1 MLNLLQSPRQNSTV
15 CFADYLYPPIMS
27 GVDKKLV
34 RAWVRQQSGP
44 ARRAA
49 LPIVAVG
56 GLNTFL
62 GIGQAWCLASVIGAL
77 LQTRGAQV
85 SGTIAAFVG
94 LSLCRAVCLY
104 AQELLASRAG
114 MMARER
120 LRRSV
125 LGSVIDIGP
134 ALLRRQHSAEIA
146 ALLVDRIEVLDGYFA
161 RWLPASM
168 TWMVFPFFVLIAV
181 FVVAPHAALILAL
194 CGVLIPVAQAVFGIG
209 AALASR
215 NQFLAMV
222 RLQARFLD
230 RIRGIATIVLSNAT
244 EREAEA
250 LSRSADDLRGRTM
263 KILRIAFLSSAA
275 IDIATVVAIILIV
288 LTQGHFVHL
297 DAFSLPSIRPAPHFT
312 ETLFAL
318 FLVPEFFAPFR
329 GLALAYQDRA
339 HAAGAAEAMDG
350 IQNGAFLPE
359 TETTSLPTAPIGSV
373 TVTMENVSYCWNDA
387 APYVFKELTVSVGP
401 NEVLV
406 LDGPSGA
413 GKSTLIELLLGFIKP
428 VAGKIT
434 FNGRDI
440 AGMRGRDIAHHLAW
454 IGQKPVLFAGTLRDN
469 VLFAKPDADEAKLQN
484 ALKAAAIDSFL
495 KDLPNGIETEIGEG
509 GFGLSGGQAQR
520 VAIARAY
527 LKDAPLLLLDEPTA
541 HLDPQTEAEII
552 DALRPLVEGRTV
564 ILSAHSSAMKAFGT
578 RTLPLSQQSTSPTQ
592 DRQEEAQS

>member
-1 MLNLLQSPRQNSTV
+1 
-15 CFADYLYPPIMS
+15 MS

-49 LPIVAVG
+49 LPVVAVG
-56 GLNTFL
+56 CLNTL
-62 GIGQAWCLASVIGAL
+62 IGIGQAWCLASVIGSL

-85 SGTIAAFVG
+85 LGLIASFAV
-94 LSLCRAVCLY
+94 LSACRALCLY
-104 AQELLASRAG
+104 FQENLAARAG
-114 MMARER
+114 IAARER

-125 LGSVIDIGP
+125 LDSVIGIGP

-168 TWMVFPFFVLIAV
+168 TWMVFPAFVLVAV
-181 FVVAPHAALILAL
+181 FVVDPRAALILAV
-194 CGVLIPVAQAVFGIG
+194 CGALVPVSQAVFGIG

-244 EREAEA
+244 DREAKA
-250 LSRSADDLRGRTM
+250 LSGAADDLRKRTM

-275 IDIATVVAIILIV
+275 IDIAMVIAIIMIV
-288 LTQGHFVHL
+288 LTQGHFIHI
-297 DAFSLPSIRPAPHFT
+297 DAFAAPSIYPAPHFT

-339 HAAGAAEAMDG
+339 HAAGAAEAMEA
-350 IQNGAFLPE
+350 IENGE
-359 TETTSLPTAPIGSV
+359 SLPGTDDLSALAPPVLVV
-373 TVTMENVSYCWNDA
+373 TVEAKALSYRWNET
-387 APYVFKELTVSVGP
+387 APYVFKDLDFSVSP
-401 NEVLV
+401 DEILV

-428 VAGKIT
+428 SAGTIR
-434 FNGRDI
+434 FNDRDI
-440 AGMRGRDIAHHLAW
+440 ATLRGRDIARHLAW
-454 IGQKPVLFAGTLRDN
+454 IGQKPVLFAGTLREN
-469 VLFAKPDADEAKLQN
+469 LLFARPDADEMRLQR
-484 ALKAAAIDSFL
+484 AIEAAAIDHFL
-495 KDLPNGIETEIGEG
+495 KDLPQGLDTVIGEG

-520 VAIARAY
+520 VAIGRAY

-541 HLDPQTEAEII
+541 HLDPETEAGII
-552 DALRPLVEGRTV
+552 EALRRLSEGRTV
-564 ILSAHSSAMKAFGT
+564 ILSAHSQAMKALGT
-578 RTLPLSQQSTSPTQ
+578 KSLKLGLSASGEPC
-592 DRQEEAQS
+592 A

>member
-1 MLNLLQSPRQNSTV
+1 
-15 CFADYLYPPIMS
+15 MS

-49 LPIVAVG
+49 LPVVAVG
-56 GLNTFL
+56 CLNTL
-62 GIGQAWCLASVIGAL
+62 IGIGQAWCLASVIGSL

-85 SGTIAAFVG
+85 LGLIASFTV
-94 LSLCRAVCLY
+94 LSACRALCLY
-104 AQELLASRAG
+104 FQENLAARAG
-114 MMARER
+114 IAARER

-125 LGSVIDIGP
+125 LDSVIGIGP

-168 TWMVFPFFVLIAV
+168 TWMVFPAFVLVAV
-181 FVVAPHAALILAL
+181 FVVDPRAALILAV
-194 CGVLIPVAQAVFGIG
+194 CGALVPVSQAVFGIG

-244 EREAEA
+244 DREAKA
-250 LSRSADDLRGRTM
+250 LSGAAEDLRKRTM

-275 IDIATVVAIILIV
+275 IDIAMVIAIIMIV
-288 LTQGHFVHL
+288 LTQGHFIHI
-297 DAFSLPSIRPAPHFT
+297 DAFAAPSIYPAPHFT

-339 HAAGAAEAMDG
+339 HAAGAAEAMEAID
-350 IQNGAFLPE
+350 NGE
-359 TETTSLPTAPIGSV
+359 SLPGTDDQSALAPPVLVV
-373 TVTMENVSYCWNDA
+373 TVEAKALSYRWNET
-387 APYVFKELTVSVGP
+387 APYVFKDLDFSVSP
-401 NEVLV
+401 DEILV

-428 VAGKIT
+428 SAGTIR
-434 FNGRDI
+434 FNDRDI
-440 AGMRGRDIAHHLAW
+440 ATLRGRDIARHLAW
-454 IGQKPVLFAGTLRDN
+454 IGQKPVLFAGTLREN
-469 VLFAKPDADEAKLQN
+469 LLFARPDADEMRLQR
-484 ALKAAAIDSFL
+484 AIEAAAIDHFL
-495 KDLPNGIETEIGEG
+495 KDLPQGLDTVIGEG

-520 VAIARAY
+520 VAIGRAY

-541 HLDPQTEAEII
+541 HLDPETEAGII
-552 DALRPLVEGRTV
+552 EALRRLSEGRTV
-564 ILSAHSSAMKAFGT
+564 ILSAHSQAMKALGT
-578 RTLPLSQQSTSPTQ
+578 KSLKLDLSASVEPC
-592 DRQEEAQS
+592 A

>member
-1 MLNLLQSPRQNSTV
+1 
-15 CFADYLYPPIMS
+15 MS

-49 LPIVAVG
+49 LPVVAVG
-56 GLNTFL
+56 SLNTL
-62 GIGQAWCLASVIGAL
+62 IGIGQAWCLASVIGSL

-85 SGTIAAFVG
+85 LGLVAVFAA
-94 LSLCRAVCLY
+94 LSACRALCLY
-104 AQELLASRAG
+104 FQENLAARAG
-114 MMARER
+114 IAARER

-125 LGSVIDIGP
+125 LDSVIGIGP

-168 TWMVFPFFVLIAV
+168 TWMVFPAFVLLAV
-181 FVVAPHAALILAL
+181 FVVDPRAALILAV
-194 CGVLIPVAQAVFGIG
+194 CGTLVPVSQAVFGIG

-244 EREAEA
+244 DREASA
-250 LSRSADDLRGRTM
+250 LSGAADDLRKRTM

-275 IDIATVVAIILIV
+275 IDIAMVVAIIMIV
-288 LTQGHFVHL
+288 LTQGHFIHI
-297 DAFSLPSIRPAPHFT
+297 DAFAAPSIYPAPHFT

-339 HAAGAAEAMDG
+339 HAAGAAEAMEA
-350 IQNGAFLPE
+350 IENGE
-359 TETTSLPTAPIGSV
+359 TLLGEEDRSDLIPPVLVV
-373 TVTMENVSYCWNDA
+373 TVEAKGLSYRWNET
-387 APYVFKELTVSVGP
+387 APYVFEHLDFSVSPGDI
-401 NEVLV
+401 LV

-428 VAGKIT
+428 SAGTIR
-434 FNGRDI
+434 FNDRDI
-440 AGMRGRDIAHHLAW
+440 ATLRGRDIARHLAW
-454 IGQKPVLFAGTLRDN
+454 IGQKPVLFAGSLRDN
-469 VLFAKPDADEAKLQN
+469 LLFARPDADETRLQR
-484 ALKAAAIDSFL
+484 AIEAAAIDHFL
-495 KDLPNGIETEIGEG
+495 KDLPEGLDTVIGEG

-552 DALRPLVEGRTV
+552 EALRRLSEGRTV
-564 ILSAHSSAMKAFGT
+564 ILSAHSAAMKALGT
-578 RTLPLSQQSTSPTQ
+578 QSLRLGRPVTAEPG
-592 DRQEEAQS
+592 A

>member
-1 MLNLLQSPRQNSTV
+1 
-15 CFADYLYPPIMS
+15 MS

-49 LPIVAVG
+49 LPVVAVG
-56 GLNTFL
+56 SLNTL
-62 GIGQAWCLASVIGAL
+62 IGIGQAWCLASVIGSL

-85 SGTIAAFVG
+85 
-94 LSLCRAVCLY
+94 LSLVAVFAALSACRALCLY
-104 AQELLASRAG
+104 FQENLAARAG
-114 MMARER
+114 IAARER

-125 LGSVIDIGP
+125 LDSVIGIGP

-168 TWMVFPFFVLIAV
+168 TWMVFPAFVLLAV
-181 FVVAPHAALILAL
+181 FVVDPRAALILAV
-194 CGVLIPVAQAVFGIG
+194 CGTLVPVSQAVFGIG

-244 EREAEA
+244 DREASA
-250 LSRSADDLRGRTM
+250 LSGAADDLRKRTM

-275 IDIATVVAIILIV
+275 IDIAMVVAIIMIV
-288 LTQGHFVHL
+288 LTQGHFIHI
-297 DAFSLPSIRPAPHFT
+297 DAFAAPSIYPAPHFT

-339 HAAGAAEAMDG
+339 HAAGAAEAMEA
-350 IQNGAFLPE
+350 IENGE
-359 TETTSLPTAPIGSV
+359 TLLGEEDRSDLIPPVLVV
-373 TVTMENVSYCWNDA
+373 TVEAKGLSYRWNET
-387 APYVFKELTVSVGP
+387 APYVFEHLDFSVSPGDI
-401 NEVLV
+401 LV

-428 VAGKIT
+428 SAGTIR
-434 FNGRDI
+434 FNDRDI
-440 AGMRGRDIAHHLAW
+440 ATLRGRDIARHLAW
-454 IGQKPVLFAGTLRDN
+454 IGQKPVLFAGSLRDN
-469 VLFAKPDADEAKLQN
+469 LLFARPDADETRLQR
-484 ALKAAAIDSFL
+484 AIEAAAIDHFL
-495 KDLPNGIETEIGEG
+495 KDLPEGLDTVIGEG

-541 HLDPQTEAEII
+541 HLDPETEAEII
-552 DALRPLVEGRTV
+552 EALRRLSEGRTV
-564 ILSAHSSAMKAFGT
+564 ILSAHSAAMKALGT
-578 RTLPLSQQSTSPTQ
+578 QSLRLGRPVTAEPG
-592 DRQEEAQS
+592 A

>member
-1 MLNLLQSPRQNSTV
+1 
-15 CFADYLYPPIMS
+15 MS

-49 LPIVAVG
+49 LPVVAVG
-56 GLNTFL
+56 SLNTL
-62 GIGQAWCLASVIGAL
+62 IGIGQAWCLASVIGSL

-85 SGTIAAFVG
+85 LGLVAVFAA
-94 LSLCRAVCLY
+94 LSACRALCLY
-104 AQELLASRAG
+104 FQENLAARAG
-114 MMARER
+114 IAARER

-125 LGSVIDIGP
+125 LDSVIGIGP

-168 TWMVFPFFVLIAV
+168 TWMVFPAFVLLAV
-181 FVVAPHAALILAL
+181 FVVDPRAALILAV
-194 CGVLIPVAQAVFGIG
+194 CGTLVPVSQAVFGIG

-244 EREAEA
+244 DREASA
-250 LSRSADDLRGRTM
+250 LSGAADDLRKRTM

-275 IDIATVVAIILIV
+275 IDIAMVVAIIMIV
-288 LTQGHFVHL
+288 LTQGHFIHI
-297 DAFSLPSIRPAPHFT
+297 DAFAAPSIYPAPHFT

-339 HAAGAAEAMDG
+339 HAAGAAEAMEA
-350 IQNGAFLPE
+350 IENGETLLGEEDRSDLIPPVLVVTVKAEGLSYRW
-359 TETTSLPTAPIGSV
+359 TET
-373 TVTMENVSYCWNDA
+373 
-387 APYVFKELTVSVGP
+387 APYVFENLDFSVSPGDI
-401 NEVLV
+401 LV

-428 VAGKIT
+428 SAGTIR
-434 FNGRDI
+434 FNDRDI
-440 AGMRGRDIAHHLAW
+440 ATLRGRDIARHLAW
-454 IGQKPVLFAGTLRDN
+454 IGQKPVLFAGSLRDN
-469 VLFAKPDADEAKLQN
+469 LLFARPDADETRLQR
-484 ALKAAAIDSFL
+484 AIEAAAIDHFL
-495 KDLPNGIETEIGEG
+495 KDLPEGLDTVIGEG

-541 HLDPQTEAEII
+541 HLDPETEAEII
-552 DALRPLVEGRTV
+552 EALRRLSAGRTV
-564 ILSAHSSAMKAFGT
+564 ILSAHSAAMKALGT
-578 RTLPLSQQSTSPTQ
+578 QSLRLGRSVTAEPG
-592 DRQEEAQS
+592 A

>member
-1 MLNLLQSPRQNSTV
+1 
-15 CFADYLYPPIMS
+15 MS

-49 LPIVAVG
+49 LPVVAVG
-56 GLNTFL
+56 SLNTL
-62 GIGQAWCLASVIGAL
+62 IGIGQAWCLASVIGSL

-85 SGTIAAFVG
+85 
-94 LSLCRAVCLY
+94 LSLVAVFAALSACRALCLY
-104 AQELLASRAG
+104 FQENLAARAG
-114 MMARER
+114 IAARER

-125 LGSVIDIGP
+125 LDSVIGIGP

-168 TWMVFPFFVLIAV
+168 TWMVFPAFVLLAV
-181 FVVAPHAALILAL
+181 FVVDPRAALILAV
-194 CGVLIPVAQAVFGIG
+194 CGTLVPVSQAVFGIG

-244 EREAEA
+244 DREASA
-250 LSRSADDLRGRTM
+250 LSGAADDLRKRTM

-275 IDIATVVAIILIV
+275 IDIAMVVAIIMIV
-288 LTQGHFVHL
+288 LTQGHFIHI
-297 DAFSLPSIRPAPHFT
+297 DAFAAPSIYPAPHFT

-339 HAAGAAEAMDG
+339 HAAGAAEAMEA
-350 IQNGAFLPE
+350 IENGETLPGE
-359 TETTSLPTAPIGSV
+359 EDRSDLIPPVLVV
-373 TVTMENVSYCWNDA
+373 TVEAKGLSYRWNETA
-387 APYVFKELTVSVGP
+387 HYVFEHLDFSVSPGDT
-401 NEVLV
+401 LV

-428 VAGKIT
+428 SAGTIR
-434 FNGRDI
+434 FNDRDI
-440 AGMRGRDIAHHLAW
+440 ATLRGRDIARHLAW
-454 IGQKPVLFAGTLRDN
+454 IGQKPVLFAGSLRDN
-469 VLFAKPDADEAKLQN
+469 LLFARPDADETRLQR
-484 ALKAAAIDSFL
+484 AIEAAAIDHFL
-495 KDLPNGIETEIGEG
+495 KDLPKGLDTVIGEG

-541 HLDPQTEAEII
+541 HLDPETEAEII
-552 DALRPLVEGRTV
+552 EALRRLSEGRTV
-564 ILSAHSSAMKAFGT
+564 ILSAHSAAMKALGT
-578 RTLPLSQQSTSPTQ
+578 QSLRLGRPVTAEPG
-592 DRQEEAQS
+592 A

>member
-1 MLNLLQSPRQNSTV
+1 
-15 CFADYLYPPIMS
+15 MS

-49 LPIVAVG
+49 LPVVAVG
-56 GLNTFL
+56 SFNTL
-62 GIGQAWCLASVIGAL
+62 IGIGQAWCLASVIGSL

-85 SGTIAAFVG
+85 LGLVAAFAA
-94 LSLCRAVCLY
+94 LSACRALCLY
-104 AQELLASRAG
+104 FQENLAARAG
-114 MMARER
+114 IAARER

-125 LGSVIDIGP
+125 LDSVIGIGP

-168 TWMVFPFFVLIAV
+168 TWMVFPAFVLLAV
-181 FVVAPHAALILAL
+181 FVVDPRAALILAV
-194 CGVLIPVAQAVFGIG
+194 CGTLVPVSQAVFGIG

-244 EREAEA
+244 DREASA
-250 LSRSADDLRGRTM
+250 LSGAADDLRKRTM

-275 IDIATVVAIILIV
+275 IDIAMVVAIIMIV
-288 LTQGHFVHL
+288 LTQGHFIHI
-297 DAFSLPSIRPAPHFT
+297 DAFAAPSIYPAPHFT

-339 HAAGAAEAMDG
+339 HAAGAAEAMEA
-350 IQNGAFLPE
+350 IENGETLLGEEDRSDLIPPVLVVTVKAEGLSYRW
-359 TETTSLPTAPIGSV
+359 TET
-373 TVTMENVSYCWNDA
+373 
-387 APYVFKELTVSVGP
+387 APYVFENLDFSVSPGDI
-401 NEVLV
+401 LV

-428 VAGKIT
+428 SAGTIR
-434 FNGRDI
+434 FNDRDI
-440 AGMRGRDIAHHLAW
+440 ATLRGRDIARHLAW
-454 IGQKPVLFAGTLRDN
+454 IGQKPVLFAGSLRDN
-469 VLFAKPDADEAKLQN
+469 LLFARPDADETRLQR
-484 ALKAAAIDSFL
+484 AIEAAAIDHFL
-495 KDLPNGIETEIGEG
+495 KDLPEGLDTVIGEG

-541 HLDPQTEAEII
+541 HLDPETEAEII
-552 DALRPLVEGRTV
+552 EALRRLSEGRTV
-564 ILSAHSSAMKAFGT
+564 ILSAHSAAMKALGT
-578 RTLPLSQQSTSPTQ
+578 QSLRLGRSVTAEPG
-592 DRQEEAQS
+592 A